1 MPFSNKDG
9 FYLKSMIRD
18 YVIGIDDTDA
28 IGTKG
33 TGAIADELRKIIEE
47 KGYGE
52 VGKTTR
58 HQLLIHPDIRYT
70 SHNSSMVF
78 TAKIDDK
85 YDMQLKETCCAHLKQ
100 ESAEGSDPGLC
111 IFIPDDVKDKSE
123 LVEFGYRAKNIVLK
137 KEEAIYL
144 AEKFNIFLQEL
155 SGDGSGV
162 IGALAGAILRYCGND
177 GELKGGAKS
186 FESESIYSAKQ
197 IRSHKNIDDIMSIDG
212 ETIPDDADVYV
223 DWKVKPVLT
232 NGKFIVF
239 AKKVGLNKYA
249 TLLKNEMRDFVFTRT
264 AVAPCEYYKPDV
276 YEELLNNENSCLNCA
291 FRRWSDKSFSCEK
304 KRQ

>member
-85 YDMQLKETCCAHLKQ
+85 YEMWLKETCCAHLKQ

-144 AEKFNIFLQEL
+144 AEKN
-155 SGDGSGV
+155 
-162 IGALAGAILRYCGND
+162 N
-177 GELKGGAKS
+177 
-186 FESESIYSAKQ
+186 
-197 IRSHKNIDDIMSIDG
+197 
-212 ETIPDDADVYV
+212 
-223 DWKVKPVLT
+223 VLT